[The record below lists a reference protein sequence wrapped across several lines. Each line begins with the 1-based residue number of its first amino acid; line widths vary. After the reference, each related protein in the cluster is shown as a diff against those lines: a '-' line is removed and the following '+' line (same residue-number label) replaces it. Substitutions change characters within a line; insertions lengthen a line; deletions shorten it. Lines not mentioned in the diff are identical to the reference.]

1 MNFDNV
7 KTTITAYPKL
17 SPGLLS
23 NYVQEAPV
31 DGKTYARKDEKW
43 VEIRPANIH
52 FYYGITDSYS
62 ITSDQILSLTKYAPE
77 LEFKD
82 QAVDVEV
89 QTEDLLHFNDETG
102 GSVVWF
108 CASSKIASITQND
121 MGNLP
126 IDYVLQEV
134 VLDVN
139 SIQYYCYYTPMALKS
154 GRWKFTV
161 TFDIDTNGCNCG
173 GKAE

>member
-1 MNFDNV
+1 MNFSNV

-43 VEIRPANIH
+43 VEIRPSNIH
-52 FYYGITDSYS
+52 FYYGTTDTFS
-62 ITSDQILSLTKYAPE
+62 ITSDQILTFKEYTPE

-82 QAVDVEV
+82 QSVVVEV
-89 QTEDLLHFNDETG
+89 QTQYPTVGGDVAG

-108 CASSKIASITQND
+108 CANTKIASITQND
-121 MGNLP
+121 VGNWP
-126 IDYVLQEV
+126 IDYVPQV
-134 VLDVN
+134 GVLDVDGT
-139 SIQYYCYYTPMALKS
+139 QYYCYHTTTALVPNK
-154 GRWKFTV
+154 WKFTV
-161 TFDIDTNGCNCG
+161 TFDIDTDGCNCG
-173 GKAE
+173 GKS

>member
-52 FYYGITDSYS
+52 FYYGTTDSFS
-62 ITSDQILSLTKYAPE
+62 ITSDQILSLTKYTPE

-89 QTEDLLHFNDETG
+89 QTEDLDGTG
-102 GSVVWF
+102 GSVAWF
-108 CASSKIASITQND
+108 CTSAKIASVTQND
-121 MGNLP
+121 IGNWP
-126 IDYVLQEV
+126 IDYVLQEG
-134 VLDVN
+134 VLDVDG
-139 SIQYYCYYTPMALKS
+139 IQYYCYHTTTALVPNK
-154 GRWKFTV
+154 WKFTV
-161 TFDIDTNGCNCG
+161 TFDIDTDGCNCG
-173 GKAE
+173 GKG